1 MLRGQRGGG
10 GLYWLLL
17 GSLAIS
23 VFSEFWEQ
31 ISRFQEKPYSVLVCN
46 CCGHILLTCDTE
58 NHPVTALD
66 PQAIVS
72 LTGVV
77 ARMVCSQRKFEDCS
91 SRGNWAASK
100 GDILMIESV
109 QDRGRA
115 PLGLTVKLH
124 HIPHHSLHPRRCEGE
139 DRARYWNWKIQKRCQ
154 RTLMLCQTH
163 NHTQEAWWWFSR

>member
-1 MLRGQRGGG
+1 MYSQRKESQDSQVEAEEQGVWWNAAPAG
-10 GLYWLLL
+10 GLK
-17 GSLAIS
+17 
-23 VFSEFWEQ
+23 E
-31 ISRFQEKPYSVLVCN
+31 RTYSVLVCN

-124 HIPHHSLHPRRCEGE
+124 HIPHHSLHPRRREGE